1 VAGYGNTSLSDA
13 RCVLW
18 WCGLVKG
25 RQWSLIGDRVMRR
38 DPEVSVVVGR
48 WESEDENGATRWQP
62 DET

>member
-1 VAGYGNTSLSDA
+1 M
-13 RCVLW
+13 
-18 WCGLVKG
+18 VKG